1 MANSWGRLRLWK
13 TMFTFMV
20 FFLQY
25 EAKIRLSS
33 HAGDFTRSFS
43 VCVVW
48 VFEVSFDSHGSH
60 LPTFNSVVKKFVWY
74 IKGSHQKKLFVS
86 IPMFSTIAF
95 LILNLFSKHKTCWT
109 EKSSSFPEKNWCL
122 PSPNNHHIS
131 EWGISE
137 VFERIHLFQKNVLHG
152 RCETRAWLYYFVA
165 FLLKS
170 YMQCGENLFICI
182 VHVIIAG

>member
-109 EKSSSFPEKNWCL
+109 EKSSSFPEKNWCQ
-122 PSPNNHHIS
+122 PSLNNHHIS
-131 EWGISE
+131 EWGIGE
-137 VFERIHLFQKNVLHG
+137 IFERIHLFQKNVLHG
-152 RCETRAWLYYFVA
+152 LCETRAWLYY
-165 FLLKS
+165 
-170 YMQCGENLFICI
+170 
-182 VHVIIAG
+182 IIL